1 MLGVLPE
8 AVPWTDART
17 GVQTPATGLEQELGA
32 LQGAAASRLH
42 AQVLF
47 PQTGR
52 VTLFHYSW
60 ECVQQVTQIFL
71 HFAHV

>member
-1 MLGVLPE
+1 MLGDLPE
-8 AVPWTDART
+8 AVSWTDART

-32 LQGAAASRLH
+32 PQGTAASCLH
-42 AQVLF
+42 AQVSF
-47 PQTGR
+47 AQTGR

-60 ECVQQVTQIFL
+60 EFVQQVTQIFL